1 LPLLSNFQTW
11 TQQVF
16 GIRPCLWQ
24 VRVAKEI
31 LRGEKD
37 IICMAGMGMG
47 KTLTF
52 WMPLLFRPGG
62 IQIVVT
68 PLNLLG
74 KQNVTSLVKAGIE
87 AISISSETVT
97 PSNFQAM
104 GAFKYQVIVISPE
117 QIMRPDGGF
126 KRLLKSPLFIQQIIS
141 IVIDEVHCLTDWGEF
156 RPEYRE
162 LGRLHY
168 VVPQSVPLLVMSA
181 TLMMSMLCDI
191 THLLHM

>member
-1 LPLLSNFQTW
+1 PSLSNLQTQ

-16 GIRPCLWQ
+16 GVRPCLWQ
-24 VRVAKEI
+24 MRVAEEI

-37 IICMAGMGMG
+37 IICMAGTGMG

-52 WMPLLFRPGG
+52 WMPLLFRPGD

-87 AISISSETVT
+87 AISISSETAT
-97 PSNFQAM
+97 PPNFQAIS
-104 GAFKYQVIVISPE
+104 AFKYQVIVISPE
-117 QIMRPDGGF
+117 QIMRLDGGF
-126 KRLLKSPLFIQQIIS
+126 ERLLKSPLFVQRIIS
-141 IVIDEVHCLTDWGEF
+141 IVIDEAHCLADWGEF

-162 LGRLHY
+162 LGQLRY
-168 VVPQSVPLLVMSA
+168 VVPRNVPLLVTSA
-181 TLMMSMLCDI
+181 TLMTSMLRDI